1 MSAACSNTLGRRAIA
16 ANAIVAMVW
25 LAALVSGPANAL
37 AASPSLAG
45 SLSQIIVTPFVEPT
59 TSINA
64 VSTQFESQFASRLE
78 AAAPG
83 RVAARLSTASPR
95 QAPLEARDVR
105 DLGATESASYVV
117 VGAWLPESGANADP
131 TREALIE
138 LRSAHSGATHSRY
151 RFVASGDPAG
161 GDARDAEVDR
171 IAVAMVHD
179 LGAEPESGTLA
190 SVATP
195 GPASSSEPSTRKRN
209 DFLSVDGDEPIEISA
224 DLLEFDSERSL
235 YTGTGNVLIRQ
246 LKRVIRADWEAFNTA
261 TGRGVASGNV
271 EIEEKGAVLRASFI
285 EFDVYGVEGLV
296 RDGKLDS
303 TRSGFHGEGR
313 VIRKTGERT
322 YHFEEGRFTTCDCP
336 DDDGPAPWEIVAKE
350 ADVEVGGY
358 ATVRNST
365 LDVLGVP
372 VFWLP
377 WMIYPIKTD
386 RQSGVLLPEL
396 EIGSRNGFGLGI
408 PIFWAA
414 HDQLNL
420 ILTPSYTTRRG
431 GRAT

>member
-1 MSAACSNTLGRRAIA
+1 MSAACSNTLGSRAIA

-25 LAALVSGPANAL
+25 LAAFASGPANAM
-37 AASPSLAG
+37 AASPSRAG

-95 QAPLEARDVR
+95 QVPLEARDVR

-171 IAVAMVHD
+171 IAIAMVHD
-179 LGAEPESGTLA
+179 LGAEPETETLA

-209 DFLSVDGDEPIEISA
+209 DFLSVDGDEPIEINSQE
-224 DLLEFDSERSL
+224 LELIAEGPVKHLIFTSSVEVVQGDMKLFAGRLEAIYPDGASQPDRL
-235 YTGTGNVLIRQ
+235 DARQNV
-246 LKRVIRADWEAFNTA
+246 RVLD
-261 TGRGVASGNV
+261 GNV
-271 EIEEKGAVLRASFI
+271 EVRCIEATYLRKEEIVICKGDALLLQGCDEVRGSEIEFRIREERVKVTGAASVVLRLDLDDATSC
-285 EFDVYGVEGLV
+285 DPV
-296 RDGKLDS
+296 RGA
-303 TRSGFHGEGR
+303 G
-313 VIRKTGERT
+313 
-322 YHFEEGRFTTCDCP
+322 
-336 DDDGPAPWEIVAKE
+336 
-350 ADVEVGGY
+350 
-358 ATVRNST
+358 
-365 LDVLGVP
+365 
-372 VFWLP
+372 
-377 WMIYPIKTD
+377 
-386 RQSGVLLPEL
+386 
-396 EIGSRNGFGLGI
+396 
-408 PIFWAA
+408 
-414 HDQLNL
+414 
-420 ILTPSYTTRRG
+420 
-431 GRAT
+431 